1 MKGFT
6 QSDNLFNESVKL
18 LASCPV
24 CHKQYAQANAKVV
37 NEVDDAYLLHVRCS
51 RCSSSVLAL
60 IFTTG
65 LGITS
70 MGVLT
75 DLNSV
80 DATKFGGWSDISQD
94 EVLEIYKEMKV
105 CQLF

>member
-1 MKGFT
+1 MKDFT

-18 LASCPV
+18 LASCPI

-37 NEVDDAYLLHVRCS
+37 NEVDDTYLLHVRCS

-65 LGITS
+65 FGITS

-75 DLNSV
+75 DLHSNDV
-80 DATKFGGWSDISQD
+80 GKFNQFNNISQD
-94 EVLEIYKEMKV
+94 EILETYKQMKV